1 MIRDTSAQDRPL
13 PTRPTRRRLV
23 IGGTAVACIAL
34 AAIAWPY
41 VRSLGSAHAS
51 VSASRLTTATVER
64 GAFVRDVA
72 AEGKV
77 VAAVSPT
84 LYAMSAGAVT
94 LAVHAG
100 DRVAKGQVLATIDSP
115 DLKARL
121 AQELSNADAMRADAL
136 RTEVEARQQRSVL
149 QSTLDNAGIDQRTAE
164 NDLARQ
170 QKAFDAGAVAGMQ
183 VDRARDA
190 LEKARIALTH
200 ANSGLGLKEDSLKL
214 DVQAKQL
221 AHQRQ
226 LLVVRDLQRQIDQ
239 LAVRSPVDGQV
250 GQLFVAA
257 NASVAKDAQL
267 LSVIDLSALEVQ
279 MQVAESAA
287 RDLAIGMPGEISGNG
302 QAWTGKVSSISPEV
316 VNNEVAARLRFD
328 GEGVKGTAP
337 DQLRQNQRLAVR
349 VLLDKRADVLTV
361 RRGSFVEESGGAY
374 AYVLRDGIAT
384 KRPVRLGAR
393 SIAKVEIVDGLRPG
407 DEVVIGGADAF
418 LGAATVAISR

>member
-1 MIRDTSAQDRPL
+1 MMSMIRDTSAQDRPL

-23 IGGTAVACIAL
+23 IGGSAVACIAL
-34 AAIAWPY
+34 ALIVWPY
-41 VRSLGSAHAS
+41 ARSLGSAHAS

-84 LYAMSAGAVT
+84 LYAMSAGVVT

-214 DVQAKQL
+214 DVQTKQL

-328 GEGVKGTAP
+328 GATP

-393 SIAKVEIVDGLRPG
+393 SIAKVEIVDGLQPG

>member
-1 MIRDTSAQDRPL
+1 MIRDTSAQDHPLEARPL
-13 PTRPTRRRLV
+13 RRRFIVVGV
-23 IGGTAVACIAL
+23 IVACIAL
-34 AAIAWPY
+34 AAVALPY
-41 VRSLGSAHAS
+41 IRSMASANAS
-51 VSASRLTTATVER
+51 VSASRLTTAIVER

-100 DRVAKGQVLATIDSP
+100 DRVTKGQVLATIDSP

-121 AQELSNADAMRADAL
+121 AQEMSNADQMRADAL
-136 RTEVEARQQRSVL
+136 RAEVEARQQRAAL
-149 QSTLDNAGIDQRTAE
+149 LSTRANADIDQRTAE

-183 VDRARDA
+183 VDKARDS
-190 LEKARIALTH
+190 LEKARIALTS
-200 ANSGLGLKEDSLKL
+200 ANAGLGLKEDSLKL

-226 LLVVRDLQRQIDQ
+226 LLLVRDLQRQIDQ

-250 GQLFVAA
+250 GQLFVAV

-287 RDLAIGMPGEISGNG
+287 RDLAIGMPGDISGNG
-302 QAWTGKVSSISPEV
+302 KVWQGKVSSISPEV

-328 GEGVKGTAP
+328 GATP
-337 DQLRQNQRLAVR
+337 DQLRQNQRLSVR
-349 VLLDKRADVLTV
+349 VLLDRRADVLTV
-361 RRGSFVEESGGAY
+361 RRGAFLEESGGAY
-374 AYVLRDGIAT
+374 AYVLHDGIAE
-384 KRPVRLGAR
+384 KRPIRLGAR
-393 SIAKVEIVDGLRPG
+393 SVEKVEIVDGLKTG
-407 DEVVIGGADAF
+407 DEIVIGGADAF
-418 LGAATVAISR
+418 QGAPRVAVSR